1 MLEVVEEE
9 YKDDDDDKL
18 LEADCVEGICVA
30 AADRGGTYRGAGISL
45 CGGDESNGSIIL
57 FVFSDIS
64 KLYLCLFGSL
74 RL

>member
-1 MLEVVEEE
+1 M
-9 YKDDDDDKL
+9 

-30 AADRGGTYRGAGISL
+30 DGAADDWGGTNLGAGISL
-45 CGGDESNGSIIL
+45 CGGESNNGSIIVL
-57 FVFSDIS
+57 TLADIS